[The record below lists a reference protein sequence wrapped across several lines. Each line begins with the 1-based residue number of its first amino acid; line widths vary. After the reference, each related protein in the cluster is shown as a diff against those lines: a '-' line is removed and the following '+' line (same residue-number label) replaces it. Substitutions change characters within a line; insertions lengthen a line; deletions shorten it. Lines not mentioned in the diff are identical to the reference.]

1 MFALCDLNKFYASII
16 RVFMPEY
23 ENVPVMVLSNND
35 QCNICFSPGP
45 LSSDL
50 GIKMGTPVFE
60 IQHLIKKYGIKTF
73 SCNFPLISDMSL
85 RVKSIMRRFF
95 PATEDYSI
103 DEIFA
108 DMSGISVAKCIEI
121 CRKIVKIVGTG
132 LGLPISIGLAP
143 TKTLAKVACRYA
155 KRFPGYEGV
164 CVIDSELKREKAL
177 QGFEIGDIWGI
188 GDKYEKKLRTS
199 LYKVKTAYDFTKV
212 PRAWVRLNMT
222 VVGEKTYRELLG
234 TSCLE
239 LEDVAPPKKNIMVS
253 RSFGKM
259 IDDFDTIAEA
269 VTTYDCMGA
278 AKLRKQKSKAKAL
291 YVFLETNRFRQ
302 DLAQYYPKIVVKL
315 PVATSSSIEISKYV
329 RMALKAIYKEG
340 YKYKKAGVMMM
351 EISPE
356 DSVQMNVFDPMNPAD
371 RKKHDILMKVIDM
384 INDKWGRNTIFIAG
398 QGTKKK
404 WWIKQ
409 LLLCP
414 CYTTRLNE
422 LAIAV

>member
-1 MFALCDLNKFYASII
+1 
-16 RVFMPEY
+16 
-23 ENVPVMVLSNND
+23 
-35 QCNICFSPGP
+35 
-45 LSSDL
+45 
-50 GIKMGTPVFE
+50 
-60 IQHLIKKYGIKTF
+60 
-73 SCNFPLISDMSL
+73 
-85 RVKSIMRRFF
+85 
-95 PATEDYSI
+95 
-103 DEIFA
+103 
-108 DMSGISVAKCIEI
+108 MSGISVAKCIEI

>member
-1 MFALCDLNKFYASII
+1 
-16 RVFMPEY
+16 
-23 ENVPVMVLSNND
+23 
-35 QCNICFSPGP
+35 
-45 LSSDL
+45 
-50 GIKMGTPVFE
+50 
-60 IQHLIKKYGIKTF
+60 
-73 SCNFPLISDMSL
+73 
-85 RVKSIMRRFF
+85 
-95 PATEDYSI
+95 
-103 DEIFA
+103 
-108 DMSGISVAKCIEI
+108 
-121 CRKIVKIVGTG
+121 
-132 LGLPISIGLAP
+132 
-143 TKTLAKVACRYA
+143 
-155 KRFPGYEGV
+155 
-164 CVIDSELKREKAL
+164 
-177 QGFEIGDIWGI
+177 
-188 GDKYEKKLRTS
+188 
-199 LYKVKTAYDFTKV
+199 
-212 PRAWVRLNMT
+212 
-222 VVGEKTYRELLG
+222 
-234 TSCLE
+234 
-239 LEDVAPPKKNIMVS
+239 
-253 RSFGKM
+253 M

-409 LLLCP
+409 AFYFVHVIQHGLMNWQSQ
-414 CYTTRLNE
+414 YKE
-422 LAIAV
+422 WHAKDKIYSGK

>member
-1 MFALCDLNKFYASII
+1 
-16 RVFMPEY
+16 MPEY
-23 ENVPVMVLSNND
+23 ENVPIMVLSNND

-45 LSSDL
+45 LGSDL
-50 GIKMGTPVFE
+50 GIEMGTPVFE
-60 IQHLIKKYGIKTF
+60 IEHLIKQYGIKTF

-95 PATEDYSI
+95 PSTEDYSI

-108 DMSGISVAKCIEI
+108 DMSGIPIAQCIEI
-121 CRKIVKIVGTG
+121 CRKIVDIIGVG

-155 KRFPGYEGV
+155 KRFKDYKGV
-164 CVIDSELKREKAL
+164 CVIDNEEKRQKAL
-177 QGFEIGDIWGI
+177 LKYEIGDIWGI
-188 GDKYEKKLRTS
+188 GDKYEAKLRTS
-199 LYKVKTAYDFTKV
+199 DYKVKTAYDFTKV

-222 VVGEKTYRELLG
+222 VVGEKTYQELLG
-234 TSCLE
+234 VSCLKLEE
-239 LEDVAPPKKNIMVS
+239 LAPPKKNIMVS

-259 IDDFDTIAEA
+259 IEDFETIAEA

-278 AKLRKQKSKAKAL
+278 AKLRKQKSKAKAV

-302 DLAQYYPKIVVKL
+302 DLAQYHPRIVVKL
-315 PVATSSSIEISKYV
+315 PVPTSSSIEITKYV
-329 RMALKAIYKEG
+329 KMALKAIYKEG

-351 EISPE
+351 DISPE
-356 DSVQMNVFDPMNPAD
+356 GSVQMNIFDPMNPAD
-371 RKKHDILMKVIDM
+371 REKHDILMKVIDM
-384 INDKWGRNTIFIAG
+384 INERWGRNTIFIAG